1 MLRIFSLDDTLAMT
15 LPISG
20 AVVVGADLPP
30 EVDVEIL
37 KSELYRFYGD
47 RLWVAESPA
56 PVTEIVTPDIPKAR
70 SRKR

>member
-1 MLRIFSLDDTLAMT
+1 MRVFSIDDTLALT

-20 AVVVGADLPP
+20 AVVVGADLPSD
-30 EVDVEIL
+30 VDVEIL

-56 PVTEIVTPDIPKAR
+56 PATVIPPEIPKAK